1 MKYPPSSSSDRSFS
15 KPEMHMEIAF
25 EQVDVFTDRPFA
37 GNPLCVVPDGTGLS
51 TEQMQAIATEMNLS
65 ETTFVLPPN
74 DPQAVYW
81 MRIFTPAKEIPFAG
95 HPSVGTAY
103 VMAAAGRFPLR
114 EPVTRIFQQVGIG
127 TLPLDIEVSGGKPG
141 RVIMTQ
147 GKPSFGGVLRDLT
160 PVAEA
165 LGVDSGAL
173 AKTHLPVQVVSTGLR
188 HLMVPLPDL
197 DTIGRL
203 RPNTPLVDK
212 LLADCGALGC
222 FVFCLQA
229 TVPNTFAHA
238 RMFAPGAGVPEDP
251 ATGSAAGPL
260 GAYLAVHGV
269 LQKSETEFFLEQG
282 IEMGRPS
289 RLWVEVI
296 RDSAGM
302 PATVRV
308 GGTTVRVIRGSI
320 HV

>member
-1 MKYPPSSSSDRSFS
+1 MQ
-15 KPEMHMEIAF
+15 IAF

-37 GNPLCVVPDGTGLS
+37 GNPLCVVPDATGLS
-51 TEQMQAIATEMNLS
+51 GEQMQAIAREMNLS
-65 ETTFVLPPN
+65 ETTFVLPPT
-74 DPQAVYW
+74 DPQAAYW

-103 VMAAAGRFPLR
+103 VMARAGRFRLQ

-127 TLPLDIEVSGGKPG
+127 TLPLDIEVSNGKPG

-147 GKPSFGGVLRDLT
+147 GKPTFGGVVRDLT

-165 LGVDSGAL
+165 LGVDPGAL
-173 AKTHLPVQVVSTGLR
+173 ARTHLPVQVVSTGLE
-188 HLMVPLPDL
+188 HLMVPLADL
-197 DTIGRL
+197 ETVGTLQPNVARL
-203 RPNTPLVDK
+203 DA
-212 LLADCGALGC
+212 LLQDHGALGC
-222 FVFCLQA
+222 FVFCLQSA
-229 TVPNTFAHA
+229 APDTFAHA

-269 LQKSETEFFLEQG
+269 LPEPQTAFVLEQG

-296 RDSAGM
+296 RDAAGM
-302 PATVRV
+302 PTTLRV
-308 GGTTVRVIRGSI
+308 GGTTVPVIRGTI
-320 HV
+320 ELR

>member
-1 MKYPPSSSSDRSFS
+1 MQIS
-15 KPEMHMEIAF
+15 F

-51 TEQMQAIATEMNLS
+51 TEQMQAIAREMNLS
-65 ETTFVLPPN
+65 ETTFVLPPT
-74 DPQAVYW
+74 DPQAAYW

-103 VMAAAGRFPLR
+103 VMACAGHFPLQ

-127 TLPLDIEVSGGKPG
+127 TLPLDIELVDGRPG

-147 GKPSFGGVLRDLT
+147 GKPSFGGVIRDLA
-160 PVAEA
+160 PIADA
-165 LGVDSGAL
+165 LGVDSMAL
-173 AKTHLPVQVVSTGLR
+173 ARANLPVQAVSTGLE
-188 HLMVPLPDL
+188 HLVVPMPDL
-197 DTIGRL
+197 ETMASL
-203 RPNTPLVDK
+203 RPNLSALDVF
-212 LLADCGALGC
+212 LRQCGTLGC
-222 FVFCLQA
+222 FVFTLA
-229 TVPNTFAHA
+229 TASPDAFARA

-269 LQKSETEFFLEQG
+269 LPRDQASFVIEQG

-289 RLWVEVI
+289 RIWVEVG
-296 RDSAGM
+296 RDAAGM
-302 PATVRV
+302 PTTIRV
-308 GGTTVRVIRGSI
+308 GGSTVLVIRGTI
-320 HV
+320 TI

>member
-1 MKYPPSSSSDRSFS
+1 MDV
-15 KPEMHMEIAF
+15 AF

-37 GNPLCVVPDGTGLS
+37 GNPLCVVPDATGVS
-51 TEQMQAIATEMNLS
+51 GEQMQAIAREMNLS
-65 ETTFVLPPN
+65 ETTFVLPST
-74 DPQAVYW
+74 DPQAAYW

-103 VMAAAGRFPLR
+103 VMARAGRFRLQ

-127 TLPLDIEVSGGKPG
+127 TLPLEIEVSHGKPG

-147 GKPSFGGVLRDLT
+147 GKPTFGGVVRDLT

-165 LGVDSGAL
+165 LGVDPGAL
-173 AKTHLPVQVVSTGLR
+173 ARTHLPVQVVSTGLE
-188 HLMVPLPDL
+188 HLMVPLADL
-197 DTIGRL
+197 ETVGTLQPNVGRL
-203 RPNTPLVDK
+203 DA
-212 LLADCGALGC
+212 LLRDHGALGC
-222 FVFCLQA
+222 FVFCLQPA
-229 TVPNTFAHA
+229 APDTFAHA

-269 LQKSETEFFLEQG
+269 LPKTQTAFVLEQG

-296 RDSAGM
+296 RNAAGM
-302 PATVRV
+302 PTTLRV
-308 GGTTVRVIRGSI
+308 GGTTVPVIRGTI
-320 HV
+320 ELR

>member
-1 MKYPPSSSSDRSFS
+1 MD
-15 KPEMHMEIAF
+15 IAF
-25 EQVDVFTDRPFA
+25 EQVDVFTEQPFA

-51 TEQMQAIATEMNLS
+51 TEQMQAIAREMNLS
-65 ETTFVLPPN
+65 ETTVVLPAT
-74 DPQAVYW
+74 DPRAAYW

-103 VMAAAGRFPLR
+103 VMAHIGRFPLQ

-127 TLPLDIEVSGGKPG
+127 TLPLDIDISGGKPG
-141 RVIMTQ
+141 RVVMTQ
-147 GKPSFGGVLRDLT
+147 GRPAFGEILRDVT

-165 LGVDSGAL
+165 LGVDVGTL
-173 AKTHLPVQVVSTGLR
+173 VRTKLPIQVVSTGLE

-197 DTIGRL
+197 ETAGRL
-203 RPNTPLVDK
+203 QPNAI
-212 LLADCGALGC
+212 LLDRLLGQRGALGC
-222 FVFCLQA
+222 FAFSLQA
-229 TVPNTFAHA
+229 TTPDAFAHA

-269 LQKSETEFFLEQG
+269 LPKDEAAFVLEQG

-289 RLWVEVI
+289 RIWVEVL
-296 RDSAGM
+296 RDATGM
-302 PATVRV
+302 PTTIRV
-308 GGTTVRVIRGSI
+308 GGHTVRVIRGTI

>member
-1 MKYPPSSSSDRSFS
+1 MQVT
-15 KPEMHMEIAF
+15 F
-25 EQVDVFTDRPFA
+25 EQVDVFTERPFA

-51 TEQMQAIATEMNLS
+51 MEQMQAIAREMNLS
-65 ETTFVLPPN
+65 ETTFVLPPT
-74 DPQAVYW
+74 DTQAVYW

-114 EPVTRIFQQVGIG
+114 EPVTHIYQQVGIG
-127 TLPLDIEVSGGKPG
+127 TLPLDIEVANGKPG

-147 GKPSFGGVLRDLT
+147 GKPTFGPAWRDWG
-160 PVAEA
+160 PIAEA
-165 LGVDSGAL
+165 LAVDAGIL
-173 AKTHLPVQVVSTGLR
+173 AKSALPAQVVSTGLA

-197 DTIGRL
+197 DTAGHL
-203 RPNTPLVDK
+203 RPNFAALDA
-212 LLADCGALGC
+212 LLQRAGALGC
-222 FVFCLQA
+222 FAFCLQA
-229 TVPNTFAHA
+229 TAPDTFAHA

-269 LQKSETEFFLEQG
+269 LPKTQTAFVLEQG

-289 RLWVEVI
+289 RLWVEVLP
-296 RDSAGM
+296 DANGM
-302 PATVRV
+302 PTTVRV
-308 GGTTVRVIRGSI
+308 GGTTVPVIRGTI
-320 HV
+320 EVR

>member
-1 MKYPPSSSSDRSFS
+1 MDV
-15 KPEMHMEIAF
+15 AF

-37 GNPLCVVPDGTGLS
+37 GNPLCVVPDATGLS
-51 TEQMQAIATEMNLS
+51 GEQMQAIAREMNLS
-65 ETTFVLPPN
+65 ETTFVLPPT
-74 DPQAVYW
+74 DPQAAYW

-103 VMAAAGRFPLR
+103 VMARAGRVRLQ
-114 EPVTRIFQQVGIG
+114 EPVTSIFQQVGIG
-127 TLPLDIEVSGGKPG
+127 TLPLDIEVSNGKPG

-147 GKPSFGGVLRDLT
+147 GKPTFGGVVRDLT

-165 LGVDSGAL
+165 LGVDPGAL
-173 AKTHLPVQVVSTGLR
+173 ARTHLPVQVVSTGLE
-188 HLMVPLPDL
+188 HLMVPLADL
-197 DTIGRL
+197 ETVGTLQPNVGRL
-203 RPNTPLVDK
+203 DA
-212 LLADCGALGC
+212 LLRDHGALGC
-222 FVFCLQA
+222 FVFCLQPA
-229 TVPNTFAHA
+229 APDTFAHA

-269 LQKSETEFFLEQG
+269 LPKTQTAFVLEQG

-296 RDSAGM
+296 RNAAGM
-302 PATVRV
+302 PTTLRV
-308 GGTTVRVIRGSI
+308 GGTTVPVIRGTI
-320 HV
+320 ELR

>member
-1 MKYPPSSSSDRSFS
+1 MQ
-15 KPEMHMEIAF
+15 ITF

-37 GNPLCVVPDGTGLS
+37 GNPLCVVPDGAGLS
-51 TEQMQAIATEMNLS
+51 TDQMQAIAREMNLS
-65 ETTFVLPPN
+65 ETTFVLPPT
-74 DPQAVYW
+74 DPRAAYW

-103 VMAAAGRFPLR
+103 VMACAGRFPLQ

-127 TLPLDIEVSGGKPG
+127 TLPLDIEVADGKPG
-141 RVIMTQ
+141 RVVMTQ
-147 GKPSFGGVLRDLT
+147 GAPLFGPVLRDLT

-165 LGVDSGAL
+165 VGLDAL
-173 AKTHLPVQVVSTGLR
+173 ALARTSLPVQVVSTGLG

-197 DTIGRL
+197 QSMGRL
-203 RPNTPLVDK
+203 RPNPAALDA
-212 LLADCGALGC
+212 LLSGCGALG
-222 FVFCLQA
+222 FFAFCLQTTTGDA
-229 TVPNTFAHA
+229 FVHA

-269 LQKSETEFFLEQG
+269 LPRERESFVIEQG

-289 RLWVEVI
+289 RIWVEVG
-296 RDSAGM
+296 RDAAGM
-302 PATVRV
+302 PNMIRV
-308 GGTTVRVIRGSI
+308 GGTIVPVIRGTI
-320 HV
+320 QV

>member
-1 MKYPPSSSSDRSFS
+1 MQL
-15 KPEMHMEIAF
+15 AF

-37 GNPLCVVPDGTGLS
+37 GNALCVVPDATGLS
-51 TEQMQAIATEMNLS
+51 GEQMQAIAREMNLS
-65 ETTFVLPPN
+65 ETTFVLPPT
-74 DPQAVYW
+74 DPQANYW

-103 VMAAAGRFPLR
+103 VMARAGRFRLQ

-127 TLPLDIEVSGGKPG
+127 TLPLDIEVAGGKPG

-147 GKPSFGGVLRDLT
+147 GKPVFGSALRDLT
-160 PVAEA
+160 PIADA
-165 LGVDSGAL
+165 LGVDAQTL
-173 AKTHLPVQVVSTGLR
+173 AKVNLPAQVVSTGLG
-188 HLMVPLPDL
+188 HLMVPLSDL
-197 DTIGRL
+197 DAIGNL
-203 RPNTPLVDK
+203 RPNAT
-212 LLADCGALGC
+212 LLDMLLQGVGALGC

-229 TVPNTFAHA
+229 TAPDTFAHA

-269 LQKSETEFFLEQG
+269 LPKSRTAFVLEQG

-289 RLWVEVI
+289 RLWIEVI
-296 RDSAGM
+296 RDAVGM
-302 PATVRV
+302 PTTVRV
-308 GGTTVRVIRGSI
+308 GGTTVPVIRGTI

>member
-1 MKYPPSSSSDRSFS
+1 MQ
-15 KPEMHMEIAF
+15 IAF

-37 GNPLCVVPDGTGLS
+37 GNALCVIPDATGLS
-51 TEQMQAIATEMNLS
+51 GEQMQAIAREMNLS
-65 ETTFVLPPN
+65 ETTFVLPAT
-74 DPQAVYW
+74 DPQAAYW
-81 MRIFTPAKEIPFAG
+81 MRIFTPAQEIPFAG

-103 VMAAAGRFPLR
+103 VMARAGRFRLQ

-127 TLPLDIEVSGGKPG
+127 TLPLDIEVSGGKPA

-147 GKPSFGGVLRDLT
+147 GRPTFGGVVRDLT

-165 LGVDSGAL
+165 LGVVAGAL
-173 AKTHLPVQVVSTGLR
+173 ARTNLPVQVVSTGLG
-188 HLMVPLPDL
+188 HLMVPLADL
-197 DTIGRL
+197 DTVGTLQPNVARL
-203 RPNTPLVDK
+203 DA
-212 LLADCGALGC
+212 LLRDCGALGC

-229 TVPNTFAHA
+229 TAPDTFAHA

-269 LQKSETEFFLEQG
+269 LPKTQTAFVLEQG

-296 RDSAGM
+296 RDAAGM
-302 PATVRV
+302 PTTVRV
-308 GGTTVRVIRGSI
+308 GGTTVPVIRGTI
-320 HV
+320 DMRQG